1 MKKLLILISAIMLYA
16 CSTNQIS
23 SSNDVTGPYI
33 NLTQYEF
40 VTVVGKPIDF
50 SNISAYDDVDGL
62 MDVSVKG
69 YVNYDEAGEYYPIL
83 YSIDTS
89 GNETDVAV
97 TVYVKDSEYVE
108 LEEAQ
113 ENILVDEE
121 TIEKE
126 NCTKEGTNTD
136 YPCDVVINEEIQDY
150 KELFDGESG
159 KERCE
164 AKATEDESCEIVYTN
179 DHSFWGYGLK
189 KTEESN

>member
-1 MKKLLILISAIMLYA
+1 MKKILILISAILLYA
-16 CSTNQIS
+16 CSTSQIS

-40 VTVVGKPIDF
+40 FTVVGKPIDF
-50 SNISAYDDVDGL
+50 SNVSAYDDVDGL

-89 GNETDVAV
+89 GNETDVPV

-108 LEEAQ
+108 IEESQ
-113 ENILVDEE
+113 ENTIVSEE
-121 TIEKE
+121 EIEKE
-126 NCTKEGTNTD
+126 NCTKEDTNSD
-136 YPCDVVINEEIQDY
+136 YPCDVVLNEDASEYI
-150 KELFDGESG
+150 ELFDGKSG
-159 KERCE
+159 EERCN
-164 AKATEDESCEIVYTN
+164 AKASEEASCEIVYTN
-179 DHSFWGYGLK
+179 DHTFWGYGLK

>member
-1 MKKLLILISAIMLYA
+1 MKKILILISAILLYA
-16 CSTNQIS
+16 CSTSQIS

-40 VTVVGKPIDF
+40 FTVVGKPIDF
-50 SNISAYDDVDGL
+50 SNVSAYDDVDGL

-89 GNETDVAV
+89 GNETDVPV

-108 LEEAQ
+108 IEESQ
-113 ENILVDEE
+113 ENTIVSEE
-121 TIEKE
+121 EIEKE
-126 NCTKEGTNTD
+126 NCTKEGSNSD
-136 YPCDVVINEEIQDY
+136 YPCDVVLNEDASEYI
-150 KELFDGESG
+150 ELFDGKSG
-159 KERCE
+159 EERCN
-164 AKATEDESCEIVYTN
+164 AKVSEDSSCEIVYTN
-179 DHSFWGYGLK
+179 DHTFWGYGLK